1 MRVPVCLGAVLLV
14 VSSASAGQAPASS
27 PSLQDAERAFT
38 EALLRHD
45 RSAFVAA
52 FAPDAES
59 SLPSVKRGPEAIAS
73 SWLPFLID
81 PGTTMV
87 LTSSRVTTAPSGDVG
102 DSTGTFAIR
111 GRTSNGIQTIPAGTY
126 SIGWRLLDGHWKIT
140 TLGGSGKAPGKPA
153 ARGGV
158 GHFLFGMTRT
168 EVSQVP
174 DCQPYTP
181 VSATG
186 GLECPHYSFEGHEMN
201 VSFLFNADRLRRV
214 QLWFYEGA
222 SEVDAKQA
230 VGRVL
235 DYLQRTAGSVTLKA
249 SPGTVT
255 ADRVMELLQRAP
267 VQPGSLAH
275 VEILTPSG
283 TRPETWFSRVGRHQG
298 GYMVMLFAD
307 GANEP

>member
-1 MRVPVCLGAVLLV
+1 MRIPVCLGAVLLSL
-14 VSSASAGQAPASS
+14 SSSVGQAQTPF
-27 PSLQDAERAFT
+27 PSLQDAERAFA

-52 FAPDAES
+52 FAPDAEC

-111 GRTSNGIQTIPAGTY
+111 GRTSNGIQTIPGGTY

-140 TLGGSGKAPGKPA
+140 TLSGSGKAHDKPA

-158 GHFLFGMTRT
+158 GHFLFGMTRA
-168 EVSQVP
+168 EVSQIP
-174 DCQPYTP
+174 DCRPYTP

-186 GLECPHYSFEGHEMN
+186 GLECPH
-201 VSFLFNADRLRRV
+201 
-214 QLWFYEGA
+214 
-222 SEVDAKQA
+222 
-230 VGRVL
+230 
-235 DYLQRTAGSVTLKA
+235 
-249 SPGTVT
+249 
-255 ADRVMELLQRAP
+255 
-267 VQPGSLAH
+267 
-275 VEILTPSG
+275 
-283 TRPETWFSRVGRHQG
+283 
-298 GYMVMLFAD
+298 
-307 GANEP
+307 